1 MGSRI
6 VNGHLADADIAL
18 RWTDCAVQEDAKHPE
33 IRKQRGIALLSAG
46 HFNEAMEYF
55 IDNSEPYHPSN
66 EAGKILCNLM
76 VGNSITISDPA
87 NEEAISTALVNWYRR
102 LLERGQEKAARS
114 VQVKLDELESV
125 LPTAVLI
132 LREALAEAD

>member
-1 MGSRI
+1 
-6 VNGHLADADIAL
+6 
-18 RWTDCAVQEDAKHPE
+18 
-33 IRKQRGIALLSAG
+33 
-46 HFNEAMEYF
+46 
-55 IDNSEPYHPSN
+55 
-66 EAGKILCNLM
+66 M

-132 LREALAEAD
+132 LREALAEAE